1 MPKFHLAFCLLCL
14 LGLAAPAAASVHAKT
29 SYNYFAIS
37 GHTARQIYAAL
48 LAHGHVLG
56 DADALASTD
65 VSLAPHPT
73 FVTKPKCRMTSL
85 NVNLTMRINLPRR
98 RNTSALAPEVQ
109 QSWGLF
115 AASLKTHEEHHRTL
129 WTACAKRL
137 EQRVLAIGASD
148 CRNFVAKYAN
158 ALKAGLAQCS
168 ADNQAFDATEK
179 IRFLG
184 LPFIRQAAGNW

>member
-14 LGLAAPAAASVHAKT
+14 LGLAAPAEASVHAKT

-37 GHTARQIYAAL
+37 GHTAKQIYAAL
-48 LAHGHVLG
+48 LAHGHILG
-56 DADALASTD
+56 DADALAATN

-73 FVTKPKCRMTSL
+73 FVAKPNCRMTGL
-85 NVNLTMRINLPRR
+85 AVDLTMKIHLPRLT
-98 RNTSALAPEVQ
+98 NTATLAPELRHN
-109 QSWGLF
+109 WGLF

-129 WTACAKRL
+129 WTACAKHL
-137 EQRVLAIGASD
+137 EQRVLAIQPGD
-148 CRNFVAKYAN
+148 CRNFVAKYGS

-184 LPFIRQAAGNW
+184 LPFIHQVASGR